1 MVGNFIKDNFK
12 NVETYKING
21 KKWYKSTDVA
31 NRLKLTSIRAL
42 IQNYGENEKMVR
54 NTVRNSGN
62 QTTILISTDGLYRVL
77 YNVKCELGVRFRVE
91 VNKILYD
98 VWGNDDDDNFLD
110 ELLE

>member
-12 NVETYKING
+12 NVETYKIDG

-31 NRLKLTSIRAL
+31 SRLKLTSIRAL

-54 NTVRNSGN
+54 NIVRNSGN
-62 QTTILISTDGLYRVL
+62 QTSILISTSGLYRVL

-91 VNKILYD
+91 VNKIL
-98 VWGNDDDDNFLD
+98 DDIWAENDDNFLD